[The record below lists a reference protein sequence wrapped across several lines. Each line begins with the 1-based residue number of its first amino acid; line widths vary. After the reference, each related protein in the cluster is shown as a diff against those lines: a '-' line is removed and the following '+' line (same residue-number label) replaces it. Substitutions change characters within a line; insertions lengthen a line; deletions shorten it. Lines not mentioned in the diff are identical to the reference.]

1 MSGYKYANR
10 ESTAVIKL
18 PDIFI
23 VEGARGWPEFQ
34 EWLAAGNTPEPFKA
48 EAQIKFEMWGNIKA
62 DRDCRMDGGFKV
74 EVGPDVLKW
83 FHSDLKSRTQHLGL
97 LLAGAAVPPIQWK
110 TMDGSFVPMSQ
121 VIAQA
126 IFQAAM
132 VLDSALF
139 TVAEQHKAAMEVS
152 ADPASYDFSTGWP
165 EAFDDDLR

>member
-1 MSGYKYANR
+1 MATFKWANQNK
-10 ESTAVIKL
+10 AVVLRAPGTI
-18 PDIFI
+18 I
-23 VEGARGWPEFQ
+23 VDGGNGWDAFQ
-34 EWLAAGNTPEPFKA
+34 RWLAEGNTPEPFKTD
-48 EAQIKFEMWGNIKA
+48 AQIKCDMWGNIKA

-74 EVGPDVLKW
+74 EVGPAVFKW

-97 LLAGAAVPPIQWK
+97 MLAGAAVPPIPWK

-121 VIAQA
+121 TIVQA

-132 VLDSALF
+132 VLDSNLF

-165 EAFDDDLR
+165 EAFNG